1 MSNQIQNPK
10 ERPKFNLVYEDG
22 DVFVIEKPAGV
33 AVHKAPGINEETLSE
48 ALLARFPELQGVG
61 ESAERP
67 GIVHR
72 LDKETSGLLLVA
84 RNQASF
90 ENLKKQFSDRDITK
104 EYLALVAGKLSD
116 DVGQIKFRIG
126 RSVKHARMAARPES
140 QEGREAL
147 TEYEV
152 LKRFVNATLVKVYI
166 LTGRTH
172 QIRAHFHALGHPVV
186 GDPLYKIKGV
196 KIRQTPPRLFLHAAK
211 LGFKDLNGKYHEFE
225 SPLPKELEEY
235 LQKLKVKK

>member
-1 MSNQIQNPK
+1 MDDLK
-10 ERPKFNLVYEDG
+10 VVYKDS
-22 DVFVIEKPAGV
+22 DVIVIEKPAGI
-33 AVHKAPGINEETLSE
+33 AVHPAPGIKEKTLVE
-48 ALLARFPELQGVG
+48 ILLERYPDLRGVG
-61 ESAERP
+61 ESPERP

-90 ENLKKQFSDRDITK
+90 VNLKKQFQERDIEK
-104 EYLALVAGKLSD
+104 EYIVLAHGKISD

-126 RSVKHARMAARPES
+126 RSVKYARMAARPES
-140 QEGREAL
+140 QEGREAV

-152 LKRFVNATLVKVYI
+152 IKRFANATLVKVHI

-186 GDPLYKIKGV
+186 GDPLYKIKGI
-196 KIRQTPPRLFLHAAK
+196 KIRHLPPRLFLHAAK
-211 LGFKDLNGKYHEFE
+211 LGFKDLRGEYHEFL
-225 SPLPKELEEY
+225 SPLPEELEEY
-235 LQKLKVKK
+235 LNKLKSKIQAPNIK